1 MSTIKSKS
9 QPFEF
14 KQFKIAQDA
23 CTMKVGTDGILLGA
37 SVEVAGVEKILDI
50 GCGSGLIGIMLAQRT
65 KESVIHAVEIDEAA
79 YLQAAGN
86 MALSPWKKRLEA
98 FCCSIQDY
106 SMVTDHRYDLVV
118 SNPPFFSGGTFSAN
132 EDRNNVRHTVKL
144 PNGDLLMAARKLLK
158 KNGRFCVI
166 LPYLE
171 GLRFQEQAEQYGFH
185 CTKMTEVVPKEGR
198 PVERL
203 ILQFELEANELES
216 KELVTNELVV
226 HEADGKYTA
235 AYVDLTKAFYRD
247 MV

>member
-1 MSTIKSKS
+1 MIKSKS

-14 KQFKIAQDA
+14 KQFNIAQDA

-37 SVEVAGVEKILDI
+37 SVDINEVDTILDI

-65 KESVIHAVEIDEAA
+65 KKSVIHAVEIDEAA
-79 YLQAAGN
+79 YDQAAKN
-86 MALSPWKKRLEA
+86 MELSPWSKRLEA
-98 FCCSIQDY
+98 FRCSIQDY
-106 SMVTDHRYDLVV
+106 SMVADHRYDLIV

-144 PNGDLLMAARKLLK
+144 PNGDLLMAARKLLN

-166 LPYLE
+166 LPYIE
-171 GLRFQEQAEQYGFH
+171 GLRFQEQAEQYGFY
-185 CTKMTEVVPKEGR
+185 CTKTTEVVPKVDR

-203 ILQFELEANELES
+203 MLQFEQEAKEMIEDELI
-216 KELVTNELVV
+216 V
-226 HEADGKYTA
+226 HNDDGSYTE

-247 MV
+247 M